1 MEHQRY
7 SNEELARRGE
17 DLYARAIRAKVESGN
32 RGRTIAID
40 VTTGDYEVDDDHL
53 AAVDRL
59 RARRPD
65 AEVYGMLIG
74 YPAFAKIGGSW
85 AAAR

>member
-1 MEHQRY
+1 MADLRCGNDEVV
-7 SNEELARRGE
+7 RRGE
-17 DLYARAIRAKVESGN
+17 EWYQRVIRPKVEPGN
-32 RGRTIAID
+32 RGKTIAID

-59 RARRPD
+59 RARHPN